1 MKTFKNIFFAG
12 MLLGILI
19 FSMACRQN
27 NPPEIIELSASPA
40 EVRVNQQSFLWCRA
54 VDEDDDQLTY
64 FWSATGG
71 SLATLGD
78 ERAVFQALDTG
89 RFIVKCTVVDE
100 HGAEDSASVVITVR
114 R

>member
-1 MKTFKNIFFAG
+1 MRKVFNLLLATFLIG
-12 MLLGILI
+12 MMLFLQG
-19 FSMACRQN
+19 CGQN
-27 NPPEIIELSASPA
+27 HAPEIIELSASPA

-71 SLATLGD
+71 SIASLGD

-89 RFIVKCTVVDE
+89 RFIIKCTVVDE